1 MSSWLNRTVLGTS
14 VTSLFADIGYEM
26 ATAVLP
32 GFAAVLRLPAIA
44 VGLIEGSADLISNL
58 AKLGTGWLGD
68 RLGRRK
74 PFVVAGYALSGSA
87 LGLWA
92 LAMGWPLLLAG
103 KAIAWFGK
111 GVRGPLRNAILAEA
125 VPAQHRGKAFGLHR
139 AADTVG
145 AVVGPLIGA
154 ALIQSL
160 SAYFPD
166 DAAMPYRWIFAFTLI
181 PGLAAALAFA
191 FLVRETPRPPGEVR
205 PGFHAALSQLPSEF
219 RRYLIGVGI
228 FGLGDFARTL
238 LILAAVTLLV
248 PSLGNVGAA
257 GTAAL
262 LYAWHNACQALTA
275 FPVGWLSDHVGRRGL
290 LVFGYLLGALMSAA
304 MAAALYFSLSSVS
317 LLALIFCGSGIY
329 VAVEEALE
337 GAMTADL
344 VPNLS
349 IRGTAYGVLGVVNG
363 IGDFVASLVVGSLW
377 YLAPEYGFVYSALV
391 MALGASVLWRVR

>member
-1 MSSWLNRTVLGTS
+1 MPSWLNRTVLGAS
-14 VTSLFADIGYEM
+14 ITSLFADIGYEM

-92 LAMGWPLLLAG
+92 LATGWPLLFAG

-160 SAYFPD
+160 SPHFPD
-166 DAAMPYRWIFAFTLI
+166 DAA
-181 PGLAAALAFA
+181 
-191 FLVRETPRPPGEVR
+191 
-205 PGFHAALSQLPSEF
+205 H
-219 RRYLIGVGI
+219 
-228 FGLGDFARTL
+228 
-238 LILAAVTLLV
+238 
-248 PSLGNVGAA
+248 
-257 GTAAL
+257 
-262 LYAWHNACQALTA
+262 
-275 FPVGWLSDHVGRRGL
+275 HVGRKTHDKP
-290 LVFGYLLGALMSAA
+290 
-304 MAAALYFSLSSVS
+304 
-317 LLALIFCGSGIY
+317 LAL
-329 VAVEEALE
+329 
-337 GAMTADL
+337 
-344 VPNLS
+344 
-349 IRGTAYGVLGVVNG
+349 RG
-363 IGDFVASLVVGSLW
+363 
-377 YLAPEYGFVYSALV
+377 
-391 MALGASVLWRVR
+391 VRLPRSR